1 MCDEKLLQKID
12 EQNKMILEINKR
24 LMEKIDQLV
33 SENEELRRQLLE
45 TQKKVDN
52 VDEKVNNVD
61 EKIEENRKELEEF
74 YKQIA
79 EEMLIGMAKYVK
91 SRMDKTDEKF
101 EKTLE
106 DKIKKIAEEVTDEK
120 SFEWLKN
127 YIEEIGGEIVRT
139 LSGNQVGIKE
149 GMKNLYG
156 HGVNW
161 HKNEVEWLDAI
172 YKELKEVKNEV
183 KSIRDPNWIM
193 RDSSGHLSISEAFR
207 KKREGLI

>member
-1 MCDEKLLQKID
+1 MSEMETLLSKEFEKLEKILQK
-12 EQNKMILEINKR
+12 QNETISKLSS
-24 LMEKIDQLV
+24 KIDQLV

-45 TQKKVDN
+45 TRKDIQEVKKEN
-52 VDEKVNNVD
+52 Q
-61 EKIEENRKELEEF
+61 ENRKELEEF

-91 SRMDKTDEKF
+91 SKMDKTDEKF
-101 EKTLE
+101 EKTLDE
-106 DKIKKIAEEVTDEK
+106 KIKKIAEEVTDEK

-127 YIEEIGGEIVRT
+127 YIESMLEEAGKQIVRT

-193 RDSSGHLSISEAFR
+193 RDSSGHLSVENAF
-207 KKREGLI
+207 KNLDL